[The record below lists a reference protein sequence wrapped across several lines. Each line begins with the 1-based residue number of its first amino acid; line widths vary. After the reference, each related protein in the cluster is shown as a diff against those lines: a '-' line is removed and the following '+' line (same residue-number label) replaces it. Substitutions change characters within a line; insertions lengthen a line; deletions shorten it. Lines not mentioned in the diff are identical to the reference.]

1 MNCLDFCL
9 VVAVPSF
16 VAESPGTSSMEQ
28 LVNTEGV
35 PRPSGVYHS
44 QETQGK
50 ARATPQHR
58 GCTKAFWPNIH
69 KKPEVRLEQLL
80 NTEGVP
86 RPSGL
91 YHSQET
97 QDKARETPLHSEWT
111 KILWPETITRNL
123 IKARATPQHRG

>member
-1 MNCLDFCL
+1 MNCMDFCL

-28 LVNTEGV
+28 LV
-35 PRPSGVYHS
+35 
-44 QETQGK
+44 
-50 ARATPQHR
+50 
-58 GCTKAFWPNIH
+58 
-69 KKPEVRLEQLL
+69 